1 MLSQSSSDGKTVP
14 AGKRRITNTATYN
27 GKRFHLHQ
35 VVASVPV
42 DNRNHDE
49 WIVVGLENGLE
60 LASPSFDRELQYS
73 PNEIPNSIEPQYAET
88 GEPIFGY

>member
-1 MLSQSSSDGKTVP
+1 MVSQSKSGGETVP
-14 AGKRRITNTATYN
+14 AGKRKITNTATYN

-42 DNRNHDE
+42 DDRNRDE
-49 WIVVGLENGLE
+49 WIVVGLENGLK
-60 LASPSFDRELQYS
+60 LASPDFERELQY
-73 PNEIPNSIEPQYAET
+73 PPGGIPCSIEPQYAET

>member
-1 MLSQSSSDGKTVP
+1 MLSRSGSGSEAVP
-14 AGKRRITNTATYN
+14 ADKRRIRSTATYN

-42 DNRNHDE
+42 GNRNQNE

-60 LASPSFDRELQYS
+60 LATPDFNRELQY
-73 PNEIPNSIEPQYAET
+73 PPGEIPNSIEPRYAET